1 MSAKTLPARV
11 QIESSETEN
20 DRFKRSF
27 ESWLWGSMIAAT
39 VLHFMLFQFWPMLTD
54 LWRVLKQPLHHSL
67 ERLAAT
73 MCVWDQ
79 GDVGE

>member
-27 ESWLWGSMIAAT
+27 ESWLWGSMIAGSTKEA
-39 VLHFMLFQFWPMLTD
+39 LQDCNALQGLS
-54 LWRVLKQPLHHSL
+54 LLKYARQDSNL
-67 ERLAAT
+67 
-73 MCVWDQ
+73 
-79 GDVGE
+79 